1 MNGKR
6 LGATAIC
13 ALTIFGAGAAHAA
26 DENGGAIE
34 ELVVTAQ
41 KRAQNV
47 QDVPIAI
54 TALSAQALKDQHVTN
69 IMDLNNLSPSLQ
81 IKSDDNAANPKI
93 FIRGVG
99 LNDFNP
105 NTATPVAIYTDGV
118 YIGSPLAQMGQFFD
132 LERIEVLRGP
142 QGTLYGRNTTGGAI
156 NVISKKPTQDLSA
169 DVSAEYG
176 TFNAVDLEGAI
187 GGPVIK
193 DVLSVR
199 LAAKY
204 VKDDGHTLNR
214 LTGKDGNDADRW
226 TTRLSAL
233 YTPTSNFELLVQ
245 GRYGQ
250 SKGGSILAYNR
261 SIFPT
266 TAAATGPDGL
276 CAPGYYTTGQCAD
289 ALGYANTS
297 SNKYQGDYHLEGKD
311 DVKTYGASAT
321 ATWDLGDVILVAVS
335 GYDGAKRFDLE
346 DTDAGPNNLIT
357 ASYKAK
363 QSVISQ
369 ELRLQSDTKGPLTWV
384 GGVYFSHDDLK
395 TDSYYDILRIARNPT
410 PANPSGADLAN
421 SIGVFGWPY
430 SQKTD
435 SYAVFGQADYAFTD
449 KLTATLGLRYSS
461 DRKDFHY
468 VSNAEFGAVTF
479 FTIDA
484 RKDFGSLSGRL
495 GVQYKA
501 TDDVNLYASYN
512 RGYKSGGFFGGQSTE
527 PSQFQPYR
535 DEKVD
540 AFELGMK
547 SVWFDRRLRA
557 NFSAFYYDY
566 QDLQVYTLVL
576 DGVRTIQSFTNASNA
591 EIYGAEL
598 ELTASPAQGLDLTLN
613 ASWLEAQYKDFKSLA
628 GDYSGNQLPDAPK
641 FSMTASAR
649 YEWALLSGEA
659 HVAADASYRSKVYY
673 DTRNVERLSDDART
687 FLNAQIGWT
696 TPDKHYEFG
705 IWGRNL
711 TDTTNIS
718 DIIPLEGLGFDL
730 FNMGLPRT
738 AGIYLRYNY

>member
-1 MNGKR
+1 MIGKA
-6 LGATAIC
+6 LGSAAVC
-13 ALTIFGAGAAHAA
+13 ALVVFGAGAAHAA
-26 DENGGAIE
+26 EDGATLE

-47 QDVPIAI
+47 QEVPIAI

-69 IMDLNNLSPSLQ
+69 ILDLNNLSPALQ
-81 IKSDDNAANPKI
+81 IKTDDNAANPKI

-132 LERIEVLRGP
+132 LDRIEVLRGP

-156 NVISKKPTQDLSA
+156 NVISKKPTQDFTA
-169 DVSAEYG
+169 DASAEYG
-176 TFNAVDLEGAI
+176 SYNALTLEGAV
-187 GGPVIK
+187 GGPVVK
-193 DVLSVR
+193 DVLAVR
-199 LAAKY
+199 LAAQY

-214 LTGKDGNDADRW
+214 LTGDHGNDADRW
-226 TTRLSAL
+226 TTRLSVL
-233 YTPTSNFELLVQ
+233 WTPSADFEVLAQ
-245 GRYGQ
+245 GRYGH
-250 SKGGSILAYNR
+250 SKGGSIWAYNR
-261 SIFPT
+261 SLIPQ

-276 CAPGYYTTGQCAD
+276 CAPGFYTSGQCTD

-297 SNKYQGDYHLEGKD
+297 DNKYQGDYHLEGKD
-311 DVKTYGASAT
+311 DVKTLGGSVT
-321 ATWDLGDVILVAVS
+321 ATWNLGAVS
-335 GYDGAKRFDLE
+335 LVSVTGYDAAKRADLE
-346 DTDAGPNNLIT
+346 DTDAGPNDLIT

-363 QSVISQ
+363 QSVVSE
-369 ELRLQSDTKGPLTWV
+369 ELRLQSDSKGPLTWV
-384 GGVYFSHDDLK
+384 AGLYFAHDDLK

-410 PANPSGADLAN
+410 PANPTGADLDN
-421 SIGVFGWPY
+421 SVGIFGWPY

-435 SYAVFGQADYAFTD
+435 SYAVFGQADYSITP

-461 DRKDFHY
+461 DKKDFHY
-468 VSNAEFGAVTF
+468 VSNAEMGTITF

-484 RKDFGSLSGRL
+484 SKTFGSLSGRL

-527 PSQFQPYR
+527 PSQFKPYR

-540 AFELGMK
+540 AFEVGAKTM
-547 SVWFDRRLRA
+547 WFDRRLRA
-557 NFSAFYYDY
+557 NVSAFYYDY

-576 DGVRTIQSFTNASNA
+576 EGVRTVQNFTNASNA

-598 ELTASPAQGLDLTLN
+598 ELSATPMRGLDVGLN
-613 ASWLEAQYKDFKSLA
+613 ASLLSAKYKDFKSLA

-641 FSMTASAR
+641 VSLTAQAR
-649 YEWALLSGEA
+649 YEWDLAGGQA
-659 HVAADASYRSKVYY
+659 HVSADASYRSKVYY
-673 DTRNVERLSDDART
+673 DTRNIERLSDGART
-687 FLNAQIGWT
+687 FVNAQIGWT
-696 TPDKHYEFG
+696 TPGKRYEFG

-711 TDTTNIS
+711 TDETNIS
-718 DIIPLEGLGFDL
+718 DIIPIEGLGFDL

-738 AGIYLRYNY
+738 GGIYLRYNY

>member
-1 MNGKR
+1 MNGKG

-26 DENGGAIE
+26 ADTSTIE

-54 TALSAQALKDQHVTN
+54 TALSAQALKDQHVAN

-156 NVISKKPTQDLSA
+156 NVISKKPTQELAA

-176 TFNAVDLEGAI
+176 TYNSIDLEGAV
-187 GGPVIK
+187 GGPVVK
-193 DVLSVR
+193 DVLAVR

-233 YTPTSNFELLVQ
+233 YTPNSDFELLVQ
-245 GRYGQ
+245 ARYGQ

-261 SIFPT
+261 SIVPQ
-266 TAAATGPDGL
+266 TAAATGPDGF
-276 CAPGYYTTGQCAD
+276 CAPGFYTSGQCTD
-289 ALGYANTS
+289 VLGYANTS
-297 SNKYQGDYHLEGKD
+297 NNKYQGDYHLAGKD

-321 ATWDLGDVILVAVS
+321 ATWDLGDVILVAVT
-335 GYDGAKRFDLE
+335 GYDGAKRADLE
-346 DTDAGPNNLIT
+346 DTDAGPNDLIT
-357 ASYKAK
+357 ANYKAK

-369 ELRLQSDTKGPLTWV
+369 ELRLQSDAKGPLTWV
-384 GGVYFSHDDLK
+384 GGVYLSHDDLK
-395 TDSYYDILRIARNPT
+395 TDSYLDILRIARNPT
-410 PANPSGADLAN
+410 PANPTGADLAN

-430 SQKTD
+430 RQKTD

-449 KLTATLGLRYSS
+449 RLTATLGLRYSS

-468 VSNAEFGAVTF
+468 VSNAEFGAITF

-484 RKDFGSLSGRL
+484 KKDFGSLSGRL
-495 GVQYKA
+495 SVQYKA
-501 TDDVNLYASYN
+501 TDDLHLYASYN

-527 PSQFQPYR
+527 PAQFQPYR

-540 AFELGMK
+540 AFEVGMK
-547 SVWFDRRLRA
+547 SMWFDRRLRA
-557 NFSAFYYDY
+557 NLSAFYYDY

-576 DGVRTIQSFTNASNA
+576 EGVRTIQNFTNASNA

-598 ELTASPAQGLDLTLN
+598 ELTANPVQGLDLSLN

-649 YEWALLSGEA
+649 YEWALWSGQA

-673 DTRNVERLSDDART
+673 DTRNVERLSDGART
-687 FLNAQIGWT
+687 FVNAQIGWT
-696 TPDKHYEFG
+696 TPDKRYEFG
-705 IWGRNL
+705 VWGRNL
-711 TDTTNIS
+711 TDETNIS
-718 DIIPLEGLGFDL
+718 DIIPIEGLGFDL

-738 AGIYLRYNY
+738 AGVYLRYNY